1 MYPPTSWIYDSF
13 LLRWYKMMSHS
24 EFMFS
29 RGWHGVADVWVGNN
43 EPMEWKVAKLSCLS
57 PTVLNPHFPGALL
70 ITLRIKT
77 SRWCSR
83 HTCHVPLGWADSN
96 SADSSMFFFLR
107 GHLQLFPG
115 LFPWNLQ
122 LSSRFFLKLLQW
134 SLHPH
139 ICHPHYIP
147 TIFPLHP
154 QKPIIFLPKKKDFQ
168 AAGRSDPSARM
179 SPAPAAWHWRVV
191 AVWTARW
198 PTCTWP
204 KAMPR
209 EAGPDLSEGIFLGR
223 STSGE

>member
-1 MYPPTSWIYDSF
+1 
-13 LLRWYKMMSHS
+13 
-24 EFMFS
+24 MFS

-43 EPMEWKVAKLSCLS
+43 EPMEWTVAKLSCLS

-107 GHLQLFPG
+107 GNLQLFPE

-122 LSSRFFLKLLQW
+122 LSSRFFLKPLQW

-139 ICHPHYIP
+139 ICPLYSHYIP
-147 TIFPLHP
+147 IASTKTHHFPPL
-154 QKPIIFLPKKKDFQ
+154 QKKISRRPGVRILRRGCLPRQ
-168 AAGRSDPSARM
+168 
-179 SPAPAAWHWRVV
+179 
-191 AVWTARW
+191 
-198 PTCTWP
+198 
-204 KAMPR
+204 PR
-209 EAGPDLSEGIFLGR
+209 GTGG
-223 STSGE
+223 